1 MSFSETALNYLETAK
16 NYNSM
21 LPDKQAEARHMM
33 QAYEKILKDSCPKLC
48 MADLPLLLRLTETNL
63 VIKTE
68 DAELADLLFRRTIE
82 LSGSNPLVIANYSEF
97 LNIHGWDL
105 ESIQLKTYLAEKD
118 YAAARAFIS
127 RMVTFAGGRAVNQL
141 SAPDALTAFEHG
153 RADSA
158 FSYAAKHCADFI
170 RREINAG
177 LFAHKNMQM
186 AAVLNEKLK
195 LFIPCANDKD
205 LYMLHEFTV
214 GGLARHLYDH
224 DTAFALFEKNM
235 ELEPDSTRV
244 SKNFCRLL
252 AHIKSQKK
260 IS

>member
-1 MSFSETALNYLETAK
+1 MSFSEAGLKYLETAQ
-16 NYNSM
+16 NYKSM
-21 LPDKQAEARHMM
+21 PSDQQTEARHMM

-48 MADLPLLLRLTETNL
+48 MADLPLLLRLTETNQ
-63 VIKTE
+63 VIKME
-68 DAELADLLFRRTIE
+68 DAELADMLFRRTIE
-82 LSGSNPLVIANYSEF
+82 LSGGNPLVIANYSEF

-118 YAAARAFIS
+118 YAAARDFIS
-127 RMVTFAGGRAVNQL
+127 RMVTFSDGRAVNQL

-153 RADSA
+153 STDSA
-158 FSYAAKHCADFI
+158 FSYAAKHYADFI

-177 LFAHKNMQM
+177 LFAHKNMQT

-195 LFIPCANDKD
+195 LFIPCADDKD

-252 AHIKSQKK
+252 AHIKAQKK

>member
-21 LPDKQAEARHMM
+21 PSDKQAEAHHMM

-48 MADLPLLLRLTETNL
+48 MADLPLLLQFTETNQ
-63 VIKTE
+63 VIKME
-68 DAELADLLFRRTIE
+68 DAELADMLFRRTID
-82 LSGSNPLVIANYSEF
+82 LSGGNPLVIGNYSEF

-105 ESIQLKTYLAEKD
+105 ESIQLKTHLAEKD

-127 RMVTFAGGRAVNQL
+127 RMVTFSGGRAVNQL

-153 RADSA
+153 STDSA
-158 FSYAAKHCADFI
+158 FSYAAKHYADFI

-177 LFAHKNMQM
+177 LFAHKNMQ
-186 AAVLNEKLK
+186 AAAALNEKLK
-195 LFIPCANDKD
+195 LFIPCVNDKD

-244 SKNFCRLL
+244 SKNFCLLL
-252 AHIKSQKK
+252 AHIKAQKK